1 MSNKYISEMSE
12 IEKLEQKK
20 KNISKVV
27 NRYMRIK
34 RKSFFRKVFNLG
46 FRNN

>member
-27 NRYMRIK
+27 NRYMRMK

>member
-12 IEKLEQKK
+12 IEKIEQKK

>member
-12 IEKLEQKK
+12 IEKIEQKK

-27 NRYMRIK
+27 NRYMRMK

>member
-1 MSNKYISEMSE
+1 MINEYISEISE
-12 IEKLEQKK
+12 TEKLQQKE

-27 NRYMRIK
+27 NRYMRMK
-34 RKSFFRKVFNLG
+34 TKSFFRKVFNLG